1 MIDDLNKL
9 DADDIRNDLL
19 ERARKM
25 YAEKDEMFTPEEL
38 SNIERVVLLRNVDS
52 NWVNHIDAMEDLQDS
67 VGLQAYAQKD
77 PVTVYRTEAADMF
90 DEMVESIR
98 QDTAKMLVAAQIR
111 TNNGETLQRKRV
123 AKVTGTSGGGDN
135 SIKKQPVRAGKKIG
149 RNDPCPCGSG
159 KKYKKC
165 CGKNQ

>member
-1 MIDDLNKL
+1 
-9 DADDIRNDLL
+9 
-19 ERARKM
+19 
-25 YAEKDEMFTPEEL
+25 
-38 SNIERVVLLRNVDS
+38 
-52 NWVNHIDAMEDLQDS
+52 
-67 VGLQAYAQKD
+67 
-77 PVTVYRTEAADMF
+77 MF

-111 TNNGETLQRKRV
+111 TNNGEELQRKRV

-159 KKYKKC
+159 KKYKHC
-165 CGKNQ
+165 HGRPGADPLPQ